1 MHAGGESPTGQRAG
15 AAGRRRTGRKCS
27 ERGAAA
33 HARLGPAGHA
43 GRCSPWDGVSSVGC
57 VCQCSATGMGVCMA
71 LQWMVYGTA
80 MGVYG
85 TAPSLQGPG
94 GSQLS
99 SGSCQHSPQAV
110 AEQSLQQL
118 WPLRFRL
125 YAAVHHP
132 LISLAVPL
140 LCCAFVWLQLPAIE
154 AFYIFLP
161 GLKSPSVLSCESSAL
176 QPAAPGAPLGELSTL
191 CSLLPAARR
200 SLQPSRHC
208 VAPAP
213 LPSFLS
219 SPPGAVP

>member
-1 MHAGGESPTGQRAG
+1 MRGSALPGMLGDVVLGTASAPW
-15 AAGRRRTGRKCS
+15 AACANAVPQ
-27 ERGAAA
+27 E
-33 HARLGPAGHA
+33 
-43 GRCSPWDGVSSVGC
+43 WGC
-57 VCQCSATGMGVCMA
+57 VWHCSGWFMALQWVCMALQWVRMA

-176 QPAAPGAPLGELSTL
+176 QPAPPGAPLGELSTL

-219 SPPGAVP
+219 SPSGAVP

>member
-1 MHAGGESPTGQRAG
+1 VYGTAVDCFWH
-15 AAGRRRTGRKCS
+15 CS
-27 ERGAAA
+27 
-33 HARLGPAGHA
+33 
-43 GRCSPWDGVSSVGC
+43 GC
-57 VCQCSATGMGVCMA
+57 VWHCNGCVWHCNGCVWHCSGWFMA

-140 LCCAFVWLQLPAIE
+140 PCCAFVCLQLPAIE